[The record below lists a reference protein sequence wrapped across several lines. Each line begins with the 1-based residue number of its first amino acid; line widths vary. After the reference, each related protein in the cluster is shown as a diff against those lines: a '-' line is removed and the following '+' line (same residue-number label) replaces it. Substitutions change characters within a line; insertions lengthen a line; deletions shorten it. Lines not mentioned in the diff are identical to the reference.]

1 MVAAAKRFES
11 VFDYIL
17 VLLFATA
24 VSASGTAHARS
35 VDEALHDIE
44 NRWAHAVYEATGREK
59 SKALVALLQDVRK
72 FASGHADNPAA
83 AAWHGVVAREC
94 TQSHCRSNPSKL
106 RREARDALQKAE
118 SLKPGALGG
127 LVYAHL
133 GALYTDAPSAFGGFG
148 SKVRGIGYMWK
159 AIIVDPDG
167 LDANYLY
174 AELLIGEDRF
184 GEARDILLRASSA
197 GVRPDHERADIGRQ
211 RQAQVLLRKVE
222 ARLGRST

>member
-1 MVAAAKRFES
+1 MIAVAKRFES
-11 VFDYIL
+11 VLDYIL
-17 VLLFATA
+17 VLLFATV
-24 VSASGTAHARS
+24 VSAFGAAQARS
-35 VDEALHDIE
+35 VDDSLRDIE
-44 NRWAHAVYEATGREK
+44 DRWAHAAYEATGREK

-72 FASGHADNPAA
+72 FAAGHADNSAA

-94 TQSHCRSNPSKL
+94 TRSRCRSNSSKL

-118 SLKPGALGG
+118 ALDPGALGG

-174 AELLIGEDRF
+174 AELLIEEERF
-184 GEARDILLRASSA
+184 GEARDILIKASSIEA
-197 GVRPDHERADIGRQ
+197 RPDHQRADRGCRK
-211 RQAQVLLRKVE
+211 QAQALLRKVE